1 MSEPIKCALLQ
12 ELNPCNSQSRHL
24 ASNRGPV
31 QVATWNT
38 DKQHKVCLNHCRYE
52 CFISRI
58 ENWSHEFS
66 FRPFLIRFCLLSSAH
81 KCNDHDNQTFF
92 VWLRISNRVSQ
103 SKEYGQENKWRRG
116 SIALFLLKESLVA
129 LNFLNGWETVQ
140 ITSNTDALDLFPEV
154 STLNHLTNR

>member
-116 SIALFLLKESLVA
+116 SIALFSAKRVSRRIKFSKWLRNCSNNEQHGCIRLVSGSKHFES
-129 LNFLNGWETVQ
+129 F
-140 ITSNTDALDLFPEV
+140 D
-154 STLNHLTNR
+154 